1 MFLIELIEEM
11 LIVLMKIGEYFF
23 GPENER
29 DSVIHPIIVMEE
41 LNLLILF
48 LHDFDEFLSGF
59 SPLSAIMNVNFL

>member
-11 LIVLMKIGEYFF
+11 VIVLMKIGDYFF

-29 DSVIHPIIVMEE
+29 GSVIHPIIVVEE
-41 LNLLILF
+41 LNLLIFF

-59 SPLSAIMNVNFL
+59 SPLSLIMNVNFL